1 VVEAVGAAGVV
12 IAEVAAVI
20 LVEEMEEILV
30 EEEILEA
37 AVAQVETRPRDQAL
51 VTYQASVNLQLDRAS
66 VEQVTL
72 VLVELS
78 VSPLLFLV
86 LLEPGLGS
94 VRALASVDPGLESPL
109 GQASRHG
116 LGLRLGLELLLPQI
130 TIRLRVTITPHTSSS
145 IPVMITIITPVPS
158 LSAKLSITKTVAPVS
173 TTIISNSL
181 RRQAKCIMEIC
192 GPQGGRLVT

>member
-1 VVEAVGAAGVV
+1 
-12 IAEVAAVI
+12 
-20 LVEEMEEILV
+20 
-30 EEEILEA
+30 
-37 AVAQVETRPRDQAL
+37 
-51 VTYQASVNLQLDRAS
+51 
-66 VEQVTL
+66 QVTL

-94 VRALASVDPGLESPL
+94 VQALASVDPGLESPL
-109 GQASRHG
+109 GQA
-116 LGLRLGLELLLPQI
+116 LRLGLELLLPQI

-181 RRQAKCIMEIC
+181 RRQAKRIMEIC